1 MTIRS
6 FVLMNLFLSI
16 NILHGQIILKN
27 DEDNKPFIKLNDST
41 YFHQLKDHIG
51 DRTVRHI
58 FETKNRYNSIKSN
71 EKITMS
77 LAPYDYIWRNAG
89 FTQEQNDSVNTLL
102 NQIYINVYDRISKR
116 DIIRYPH
123 AYAQLGYVE
132 FYDSVVA
139 QISNLSAEYV
149 PIQTFTLTAHNDLN
163 EFILISIG
171 SEKWSESTIDFSSI
185 TYNCSIT
192 TSIDSDAIE
201 GLANHIQLTSLRF
214 FYNELQQLELDI
226 DISLETGQRIVE
238 SHYVAAFCDNKTSK
252 KVKKNPEKSALQYPY
267 KKCFCD
273 GEDFCPITYLL
284 VKYNTYPV
292 SNNALFQV
300 GSGFPNFIEVNK
312 TQNIEQEFE
321 LLYNPYRGE
330 NLSVS
335 GIELV
340 PTGWE
345 RVWYPDGGL
354 YSRKFYTTPYFV
366 EQGEYGKTELS
377 GVILD
382 SSNKVVPT
390 SYGIY
395 LNGFESELICYSLG
409 NIELIQRSSDS
420 LYYTLNSSFVKDS
433 VVWLEF
439 IRFSLYE
446 KSDTIIV
453 NTHETIENL
462 SIILL
467 IHGPEYE
474 PGIKWPLKD
483 RDQRESERLYHI
495 LSTGKET
502 KIIFFPNK

>member
-1 MTIRS
+1 MTIMR
-6 FVLMNLFLSI
+6 FVLINLFLTI
-16 NILHGQIILKN
+16 GVLHGQITMKTVEN
-27 DEDNKPFIKLNDST
+27 NRQFIESNDSI

-51 DRTVRHI
+51 VRTVQHI
-58 FETKNRYNSIKSN
+58 LDTKNRYNSIKSN
-71 EKITMS
+71 EEIGLS
-77 LAPYDYIWRNAG
+77 LAPYDYLWRNAG
-89 FTQEQNDSVNTLL
+89 FTQGQNDSVSTLL
-102 NQIYINVYDRISKR
+102 NQIYIDIYDRISKR
-116 DIIRYPH
+116 DIIRYP
-123 AYAQLGYVE
+123 YANAQKGYVE
-132 FYDSVVA
+132 FYDSVVT
-139 QISNLSAEYV
+139 QMRSLSAKYV
-149 PIQTFTLTAHNDLN
+149 PVQTITLTRHNGLN

-171 SEKWSESTIDFSSI
+171 SEKWCESVIDFSSI
-185 TYNCSIT
+185 TFNCSIT
-192 TSIDSDAIE
+192 TSINSDSKE
-201 GLANHIQLTSLRF
+201 GFENHLQLTSLHF
-214 FYNELQQLELDI
+214 YYNETQQLELDI
-226 DISLETGQRIVE
+226 DISLETGQRIFE
-238 SHYVAAFCDNKTSK
+238 THYVAAFCDKKTSK
-252 KVKKNPEKSALQYPY
+252 RVKKNPEKSAMQYPY

-312 TQNIEQEFE
+312 IQNIEQEFE

-345 RVWYPDGGL
+345 RVWYPDGRL

-366 EQGEYGKTELS
+366 EQSEYGKPELS
-377 GVILD
+377 GIILD
-382 SSNKVVPT
+382 SSNKVAPT

-409 NIELIQRSSDS
+409 TIELIQRSSDS

-439 IRFSLYE
+439 IRFSLHE

-467 IHGPEYE
+467 IHGPEHE

-483 RDQRESERLYHI
+483 RDRREDERLYHI
-495 LSTGKET
+495 LSTGKKT